1 MHEFLFALNKSESNG
16 WCFRLVVTILT
27 NRKFDLER
35 KEEVCVG
42 SITQRD
48 FTTRKTHLILPHC
61 ACHESPV
68 YIRPGNCSAVLKCR
82 VSHIHLDFTRN
93 C

>member
-27 NRKFDLER
+27 NRKLDLER

-68 YIRPGNCSAVLKCR
+68 YVRPGNCSAVLKGR